1 LVISY
6 VSGRSRVPSPAAKTI
21 AFISGR
27 PLTGARRRPR
37 SLAYGARHA
46 PCVLA
51 SLGQAAPRQGFSV
64 FSSYIS
70 LNHYFEEKGMEM
82 DRLSTGEKIA
92 GGSAVLLFIFMF
104 FDWFTVSISGGEGFF
119 TVSAGG
125 NAWEVF
131 SWIDLFMMLTII
143 VALAVAV
150 IRLSDAIVEPP
161 FSINAAVAILGG
173 LSVLFILYRIIDPPL
188 DTGDFSG
195 VDVSRAIGVYLGL
208 LAAAGITYGGYR
220 AMQEEG
226 TSFGDLGDQLS
237 AGRGPTAGSP
247 TQPPSSTA
255 TPPPP
260 PPPPS
265 SGQGG
270 PRPQ

>member
-1 LVISY
+1 MD
-6 VSGRSRVPSPAAKTI
+6 A
-21 AFISGR
+21 
-27 PLTGARRRPR
+27 
-37 SLAYGARHA
+37 
-46 PCVLA
+46 
-51 SLGQAAPRQGFSV
+51 
-64 FSSYIS
+64 
-70 LNHYFEEKGMEM
+70 

-92 GGSAVLLFIFMF
+92 GASAVLLFIFMF
-104 FDWFTVSISGGEGFF
+104 FDWFTAEVSGGNGLF
-119 TVSAGG
+119 TASVGG
-125 NAWEVF
+125 NAWEAF
-131 SWIDLFMMLTII
+131 SWIDLLMLLT
-143 VALAVAV
+143 VVVTLAVVV

-173 LSVLFILYRIIDPPL
+173 LCVLLILYRIIDPP
-188 DTGDFSG
+188 GSG
-195 VDVSRAIGVYLGL
+195 EEFEGVSIDISASVGAFLGL

-237 AGRGPTAGSP
+237 SGRGGHAGGTP
-247 TQPPSSTA
+247 PQQPPSA

-270 PRPQ
+270 PPPQ

>member
-1 LVISY
+1 MD
-6 VSGRSRVPSPAAKTI
+6 A
-21 AFISGR
+21 
-27 PLTGARRRPR
+27 
-37 SLAYGARHA
+37 
-46 PCVLA
+46 
-51 SLGQAAPRQGFSV
+51 
-64 FSSYIS
+64 
-70 LNHYFEEKGMEM
+70 

-92 GGSAVLLFIFMF
+92 GVSAVLLFIFMF
-104 FDWFTVSISGGEGFF
+104 FDWFTVSVSGGDNLF

-125 NAWEVF
+125 NAWDVF
-131 SWIDLFMMLTII
+131 SWIDLLMLLTVV
-143 VALAVAV
+143 VAVAVAV

-188 DTGDFSG
+188 DTGGLPG
-195 VDVSRAIGVYLGL
+195 VDVGRAIGVYLGL

-237 AGRGPTAGSP
+237 SGGRGSHAGGTP
-247 TQPPSSTA
+247 PQQPPSA

-270 PRPQ
+270 PPPQ